1 MARLKKSSSST
12 LIHRLPLLSFPTQVM
27 AHFHISLAFSP
38 PSGYPPFSFLA
49 FRRRAHY
56 SCQFLQVFFTIV
68 LRLLFV
74 LSISRQ
80 CRYIYTWL
88 DTCRYSDAY
97 SLYISSFTCFK
108 PSLVCDLSRV
118 KMGIINF
125 GKSEKKISIGFSQ
138 KKKKKNV
145 QRTYGTMLQNWR
157 PTWDTELG

>member
-1 MARLKKSSSST
+1 
-12 LIHRLPLLSFPTQVM
+12 M

-38 PSGYPPFSFLA
+38 PAGYPPFSFLA

-97 SLYISSFTCFK
+97 TLYISSFTCFK
-108 PSLVCDLSRV
+108 PSLVCDLSTV

-138 KKKKKNV
+138 KKKKKTYSALVAQCYRIGAPRGAQNLVRLENV
-145 QRTYGTMLQNWR
+145 FNLC
-157 PTWDTELG
+157 E